1 MPNYLAR
8 VAAAGM
14 RTTIPAKPPVAGPPI
29 LPGHSPPNF
38 AVATG
43 IEQGEGQGIQPEINE
58 EQVVPAL
65 PAATLALNKPVS
77 PSTPESMQLEDQ
89 APSTIDATPVIQ
101 APRTLRPAYKARPDS
116 PQLHQVEAIRSGG
129 STSPMSST
137 GTTMSSSI
145 MPSPVAPRIK
155 EPTDKGPVIPGVS
168 LPRAMLESSDTLP
181 VAAVKQISQV
191 NQVTQPTALQSAD
204 KVRLEREHGIL
215 PTQAALKQTATP
227 PMPPAQ
233 ASAPLMPPANN
244 PTSRQ
249 VKLTIGQLD
258 VQVNNRQ
265 PAHPARPST
274 PTISSE
280 ATDTLEQRYLD
291 RFRLKP

>member
-29 LPGHSPPNF
+29 LPGHRPPNF

-43 IEQGEGQGIQPEINE
+43 IAQGEGQGLQPEINE
-58 EQVVPAL
+58 EQVVQAL

-89 APSTIDATPVIQ
+89 AHSTIDATLAIQ
-101 APRTLRPAYKARPDS
+101 APRTLRPAYKPRPDS
-116 PQLHQVEAIRSGG
+116 QQLHQVEAIRSGG

-145 MPSPVAPRIK
+145 MPSPDAPRIK

-181 VAAVKQISQV
+181 VAAVKQISQA

-233 ASAPLMPPANN
+233 ASVPLMPPANN

-258 VQVNNRQ
+258 VQVHNRL
-265 PAHPARPST
+265 PAPPAKQSPST
-274 PTISSE
+274 VSN
-280 ATDTLEQRYLD
+280 AVTDALEQRYLD